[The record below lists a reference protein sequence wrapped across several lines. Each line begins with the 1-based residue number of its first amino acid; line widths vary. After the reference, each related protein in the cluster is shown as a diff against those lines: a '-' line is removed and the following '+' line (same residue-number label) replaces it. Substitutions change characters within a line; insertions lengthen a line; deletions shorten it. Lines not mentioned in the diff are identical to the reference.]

1 MLPIRRAFL
10 TSYIRRAFLQP
21 PRQHLFPAPRF
32 YSASLEPKEYHRVAD
47 ETMDKL
53 TSELENLLEEND
65 VAESDIE
72 YSVCRITNWYADHVE
87 WSLDFEA
94 GKAWNI
100 RDQQTAS
107 KSTNMA

>member
-10 TSYIRRAFLQP
+10 TSAVRQPFLQP
-21 PRQHLFPAPRF
+21 PRQHLFPALRF

-72 YSVCRITNWYADHVE
+72 YSVCHITYWFADEVE
-87 WSLDFEA
+87 WSLNFEA
-94 GKAWNI
+94 GKAWDV
-100 RDQQTAS
+100 RDQ
-107 KSTNMA
+107 

>member
-1 MLPIRRAFL
+1 MLSIRRAFL
-10 TSYIRRAFLQP
+10 TSAIRRPFLQQ
-21 PRQHLFPAPRF
+21 PRRHVSPALRF
-32 YSASLEPKEYHRVAD
+32 YSASLEPKDYHRVAD

-72 YSVCRITNWYADHVE
+72 YSVCRITNWDADHVE

-100 RDQQTAS
+100 RDQ
-107 KSTNMA
+107 

>member
-1 MLPIRRAFL
+1 
-10 TSYIRRAFLQP
+10 
-21 PRQHLFPAPRF
+21 
-32 YSASLEPKEYHRVAD
+32 
-47 ETMDKL
+47 MDKL

-72 YSVCRITNWYADHVE
+72 YSVCRITNWDADQVE

-100 RDQQTAS
+100 RDQ
-107 KSTNMA
+107 